1 MKMVIE
7 SAEEIFDLD
16 LDTIG
21 YFFEELVARDSFNP
35 NELYNVEEKVLDELV
50 DFYLKEAISCVVEE
64 KDYDTARD
72 LAETKNKLLQLK
84 ERKLDVVNMW

>member
-7 SAEEIFDLD
+7 SAK
-16 LDTIG
+16 G
-21 YFFEELVARDSFNP
+21 YFFGELVARDSFNP
-35 NELYNVEEKVLDELV
+35 NELYNVKEKVLDELV
-50 DFYLKEAISCVVEE
+50 DFYLKEAISCVVE

-72 LAETKNKLLQLK
+72 LAETKNELLELK

>member
-7 SAEEIFDLD
+7 SAKEIFDLD

-21 YFFEELVARDSFNP
+21 YFFGELVARDSFNP
-35 NELYNVEEKVLDELV
+35 NELYNVKEKVLDELV
-50 DFYLKEAISCVVEE
+50 DFYLKEAISCVGE

-72 LAETKNKLLQLK
+72 LAETKNELLELK

>member
-7 SAEEIFDLD
+7 SAKEIFDLD
-16 LDTIG
+16 LDTIC
-21 YFFEELVARDSFNP
+21 YFFGELVARDSFNP
-35 NELYNVEEKVLDELV
+35 NELYNVKEKVLDELV
-50 DFYLKEAISCVVEE
+50 DFYLKEAISCVVE

-72 LAETKNKLLQLK
+72 LAETKNELLELK

>member
-21 YFFEELVARDSFNP
+21 YFFGELVARDSFNP

-50 DFYLKEAISCVVEE
+50 DFYLKEVISCVVEE

>member
-7 SAEEIFDLD
+7 SAKEIFDLD

-21 YFFEELVARDSFNP
+21 YFLGELVARDSFNP

-50 DFYLKEAISCVVEE
+50 DFYLKEAISCVVE

-72 LAETKNKLLQLK
+72 LAETKNELLELK